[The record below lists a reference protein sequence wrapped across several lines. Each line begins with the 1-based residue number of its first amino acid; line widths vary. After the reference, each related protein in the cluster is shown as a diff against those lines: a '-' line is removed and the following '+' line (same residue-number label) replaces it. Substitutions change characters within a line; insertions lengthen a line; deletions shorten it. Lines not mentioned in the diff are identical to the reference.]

1 MKEFFT
7 INRLN
12 LTYEGGL
19 NTISMIVML
28 VAYIW
33 HAELQEEENT
43 AVVLEK
49 ILRFYVYEFD

>member
-1 MKEFFT
+1 
-7 INRLN
+7 
-12 LTYEGGL
+12 
-19 NTISMIVML
+19 